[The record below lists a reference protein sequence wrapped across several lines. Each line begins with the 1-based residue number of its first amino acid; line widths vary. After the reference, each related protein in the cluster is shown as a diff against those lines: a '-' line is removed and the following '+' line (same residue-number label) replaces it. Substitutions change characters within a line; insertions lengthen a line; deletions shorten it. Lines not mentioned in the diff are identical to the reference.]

1 MAQQGII
8 TCYIN
13 RDEYTEEYLDQLVAS
28 VKEANSDTIAKV
40 KDQGYSVMFVITTNE
55 ATRVEK
61 MDFDKPF
68 PFFPPERRSPE
79 ELEAEA
85 ARLKNKREERLKSKI
100 ERT

>member
-1 MAQQGII
+1 
-8 TCYIN
+8 
-13 RDEYTEEYLDQLVAS
+13 
-28 VKEANSDTIAKV
+28 
-40 KDQGYSVMFVITTNE
+40 MFVITTNE